1 MAILVDTWW
10 YWVIISLYCLVLG
23 DTWQYINLSWVM
35 QLFVRASGI
44 SYCWGSKKQIYTP
57 LFVQAERG
65 PWIFIRE
72 AFVIQ
77 MFRKSLWPR
86 ETRAEQNWNM
96 FNKFRLL
103 LETPSIVST
112 IPLKR
117 DNLLPLGKNLSRSF
131 LLSPWSLKYFFVIH
145 YIFLFMIW
153 IFQNLLSWEKS
164 YKSAKQAR
172 HKTKI

>member
-1 MAILVDTWW
+1 MNLAVGTAWYLV
-10 YWVIISLYCLVLG
+10 VHGSI
-23 DTWQYINLSWVM
+23 YICLSWVM
-35 QLFVRASGI
+35 QFFVGASGI
-44 SYCWGSKKQIYTP
+44 SFRWRSKKQIYTP

-77 MFRKSLWPR
+77 MFGKSLWPR
-86 ETRAEQNWNM
+86 ETRAEQNWNIFI
-96 FNKFRLL
+96 FNELRLL

-117 DNLLPLGKNLSRSF
+117 DNALPLGTKAAKKYF
-131 LLSPWSLKYFFVIH
+131 IISLKTLIFFGIH

-153 IFQNLLSWEKS
+153 ILQNLLSWEKS

-172 HKTKI
+172 